1 MTLSVREMIFVR
13 TSSAVKSSSTLTA
26 ADSHSLARCLSRNP
40 GIKNHGL
47 SDKRHHNRT
56 KRSAHEKRA
65 QKSSQN
71 PCPASPPTPQPQ
83 PQNALQKYSEDL
95 FAKIGLRVHKEVPMG
110 SWVCMLVCSGTLLHS
125 WLFFPRAPSLLNGPR
140 ALGVL
145 STFFC
150 FSTASGLLLIN
161 TCVRTFSLRIVTGY
175 LREERNNA
183 TEIIKLNT
191 RVAKN

>member
-1 MTLSVREMIFVR
+1 MRLRFPSVTLSVREMIFVR

-71 PCPASPPTPQPQ
+71 PCPPSTTTPECLTEIFRGFIRENRPESSQGSTYGELGMYACLLRHSSPFLAFLPSRSVSAQRSSRSRCPFHVFLII
-83 PQNALQKYSEDL
+83 ALNTIYS
-95 FAKIGLRVHKEVPMG
+95 
-110 SWVCMLVCSGTLLHS
+110 LHS
-125 WLFFPRAPSLLNGPR
+125 LLCTGAP
-140 ALGVL
+140 A
-145 STFFC
+145 
-150 FSTASGLLLIN
+150 N
-161 TCVRTFSLRIVTGY
+161 T
-175 LREERNNA
+175 
-183 TEIIKLNT
+183 
-191 RVAKN
+191 